1 MRFARWG
8 RRWRFGR
15 RKGWGSLVIGGAGEA
30 GCDGAGGDDLG
41 HRISFWHLSLEY
53 SFMST
58 GIAIIGCGIIGS
70 AVAELLLKESTH
82 LKQRSGQVLQ
92 LRHVVERDMPK
103 AKAAGVPA
111 RLITDNLEIALAD
124 QQTQIVVELMGGLE
138 PARTFV
144 LRALKAGKHVVTA
157 NKYLIAVHGKEL
169 LAAARKAKR
178 SIAFEASTGGTIP
191 IILAMTKGMLANDI
205 SRVVGIVN
213 GTCNY
218 ILTQMTQF
226 DKSYAEALAG
236 AQAAGYAEANP
247 SFDVN
252 GTDSSHKIAIL
263 AALAFGADVP
273 LEKLEV
279 SGIDHLHDT
288 DLRFAREMGYVC
300 KLLAIAEKVPAAGG
314 GKTAAISLRV
324 HPTFVARDRL
334 IANVNGSFN
343 AISVTGHAS
352 GETLY
357 YGRGAGGKPTA
368 SAVIADVIDIAL
380 GTYPMLFA
388 QLPALN
394 KRTAVHFVPSSQI
407 VSRNYLRITALDV
420 PGVMAD
426 ITRILGQNAISISA
440 ITQHESKAG
449 HPVPVVVMTH
459 EARDGAV
466 AAAIGAIDRL
476 KTITAP
482 TVRIRVL
489 S

>member
-1 MRFARWG
+1 MP
-8 RRWRFGR
+8 
-15 RKGWGSLVIGGAGEA
+15 
-30 GCDGAGGDDLG
+30 
-41 HRISFWHLSLEY
+41 
-53 SFMST
+53 T

-70 AVAELLLKESTH
+70 AVADILLHEGPH
-82 LKQRSGQVLQ
+82 LRQRSGQALQ

-103 AKAAGVPA
+103 AKAAGVPT
-111 RLITDNLEIALAD
+111 RIITDKLEVALAD
-124 QQTQIVVELMGGLE
+124 KQTQIVVELMGGLE

-169 LAAARKAKR
+169 LAAARRAKR

-191 IILAMTKGMLANDI
+191 IILAMTKGLLANDI

-226 DKSYAEALAG
+226 DQSYAEALAG
-236 AQAAGYAEANP
+236 AQAAGFAEADP

-263 AALAFGADVP
+263 AALAFGADIP
-273 LEKLEV
+273 LDKLEV
-279 SGIDHLHDT
+279 SGIDTLHDT

-300 KLLAIAEKVPAAGG
+300 KLLAIAEKVPAG
-314 GKTAAISLRV
+314 GKSQQISGTSQQSISLRV
-324 HPTFVARDRL
+324 HPTFVAKDRL

-368 SAVIADVIDIAL
+368 SAVVADVIDIAI

-394 KRTAVHFVPSSQI
+394 KRAEVRFIPSSDI
-407 VSRNYLRITALDV
+407 ISRNYLRITALDV

-426 ITRILGQNAISISA
+426 ITRILGQHGISISA

-459 EARDGAV
+459 EARDGSV
-466 AAAIGAIDRL
+466 ASAIGAIDKL
-476 KTITAP
+476 KTITAE
-482 TVRIRVL
+482 TARIRVL